1 MPERTRE
8 LGIGSRGKD
17 VNAQQTA
24 LTQRAASAAG
34 TSGKALWEDPLSSLG
49 KLVGALAGAGVFL
62 YLIGVG
68 VLWQRLAGADLHPE
82 EVIAALP
89 RDQIAVTGAREA
101 LLLSISGAIFGCYLY
116 AFYRLFRAS
125 ERVAATDG
133 FRARLAG
140 QIRERPA
147 GIVTAMVAA
156 WCALVVPLSRHDV
169 GLILAFFAIVFV
181 GLRSAH
187 RSLIGKSQDFRTS
200 RVPWLRVVAGLSAS
214 VLVVSIAHQREFP
227 DQFPIAR
234 VVVQGGTKLCGLY
247 LGGTNDV
254 VVLGQ
259 RPRDFGRGGVCSH
272 KAVVRD
278 APSPHGATTLLIARN
293 RIERFM
299 LTSGPKP
306 SPPASSLLRRLGV
319 PLDCISPDCQVGST
333 RRGVLEPFGVGG

>member
-1 MPERTRE
+1 MPEPTRE
-8 LGIGSRGKD
+8 LGIGSRGLGMR
-17 VNAQQTA
+17 QTGP
-24 LTQRAASAAG
+24 TQRAADAAP
-34 TSGKALWEDPLSSLG
+34 TSGQAALWEDPLGSLG
-49 KLVGALAGAGVFL
+49 KIVGALAGAGVFL

-68 VLWQRLAGADLHPE
+68 VMWQRLARADLHPE

-101 LLLSISGAIFGCYLY
+101 LLLSISGAIFGLYLY

-125 ERVAATDG
+125 ERVAARDG
-133 FRARLAG
+133 LWARFGG

-147 GIVTAMVAA
+147 AIVTVMVAA
-156 WCALVVPLSRHDV
+156 WCALFVPLSRH
-169 GLILAFFAIVFV
+169 GLGLMLAFLAIVFV

-200 RVPWLRVVAGLSAS
+200 RVPWLRVVAGLSGS

-227 DQFPIAR
+227 DPFPTAA

-247 LGGTNDV
+247 LGSTNDD

-259 RPRDFGRGGVCSH
+259 RPRDFGHGGVCRD
-272 KAVVRD
+272 KAAVRSG
-278 APSPHGATTLLIARN
+278 PGPHGATTLLIARN

-306 SPPASSLLRRLGV
+306 NPPASSLLRRLGV
-319 PLDCISPDCQVGST
+319 PLDCLSPDCQVGST
-333 RRGVLEPFGVGG
+333 RRGVLQAFGVGG